1 MFKNMQIGTRLGLG
15 FGIIIVLLIGIVLTG
30 YWGVNSV
37 SESTI
42 KMIQGDATISEH
54 AARARANV
62 NALRRY
68 EKDLLI
74 NIGDKAKEDDYLKKW
89 TEQHDHLIK
98 RLDDLDKVVVDS
110 HEKDQVKTMRAE
122 LATYDGGMKKVLTM
136 IAAGSLKDA
145 KQANSVVNEVKDQI
159 HKLEQNAKE
168 LAEESN
174 TRMDKQGC
182 SQSGQST
189 RTPSCLPCRSLRSR

>member
-1 MFKNMQIGTRLGLG
+1 MFKNMQIGKRLGLG
-15 FGIIIVLLIGIVLTG
+15 FGIIVMLLIGIVITG
-30 YWGVNSV
+30 YWGVNSM

-68 EKDLLI
+68 EKDLFI
-74 NIGDKAKEDDYLKKW
+74 NIGDKAKEADYLKKW
-89 TEQHDHLIK
+89 QEQHDHLIK
-98 RLDDLDKVVVDS
+98 RMDDLDKVVVDS

-122 LATYDGGMKKVLTM
+122 LANYDSGMKKVLAM
-136 IAAGSLKDA
+136 IDAGQIKDA
-145 KQANSVVNEVKDQI
+145 KAANAAVNEYKDQI
-159 HKLEQNAKE
+159 HKLEENAKQ

-174 TRMDKQGC
+174 E
-182 SQSGQST
+182 
-189 RTPSCLPCRSLRSR
+189 